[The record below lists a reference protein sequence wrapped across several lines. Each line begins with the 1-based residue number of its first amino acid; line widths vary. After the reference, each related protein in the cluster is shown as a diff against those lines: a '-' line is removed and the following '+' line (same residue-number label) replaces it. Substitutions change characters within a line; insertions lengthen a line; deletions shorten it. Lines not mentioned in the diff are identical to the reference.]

1 MHWLQRKQL
10 FSLKKT
16 SAEKVLESS
25 SPLAKFSKGLH
36 PMTLSSEFGGGVGQ
50 WLGAQVVSFRKQ
62 AV

>member
-16 SAEKVLESS
+16 SAEKVLESG